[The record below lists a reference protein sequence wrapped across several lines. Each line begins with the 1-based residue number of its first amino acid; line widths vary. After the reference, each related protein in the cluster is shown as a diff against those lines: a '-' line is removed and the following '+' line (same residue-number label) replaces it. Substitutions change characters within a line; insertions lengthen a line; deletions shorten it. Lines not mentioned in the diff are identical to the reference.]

1 MKDRQLEE
9 TIIRAAR
16 KLPEDGNVPYRF
28 ERRIMARLRA
38 ERIVDPLALWARGL
52 WRAVL
57 PCLALMIMVGI
68 WSQAMG
74 DRSDLLANDLELTLM
89 QPLEELEFELFE

>member
-1 MKDRQLEE
+1 MNDRQLHE

-16 KLPEDGNVPYRF
+16 KLPEDDSVPYRF
-28 ERRIMARLRA
+28 ERRIMARLGA
-38 ERIVDPLALWARGL
+38 DRIVDPLALWARGL

-74 DRSDLLANDLELTLM
+74 DRSDPLANDLELALM
-89 QPLEELEFELFE
+89 QPFEELEIEFFE